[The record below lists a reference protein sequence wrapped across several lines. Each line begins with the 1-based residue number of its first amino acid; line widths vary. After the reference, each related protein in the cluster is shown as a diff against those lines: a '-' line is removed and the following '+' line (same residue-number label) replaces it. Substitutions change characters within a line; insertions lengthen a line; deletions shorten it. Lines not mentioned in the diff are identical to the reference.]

1 MGLGSL
7 IGGTIGSAVSSA
19 LKGNKKPSGGS
30 AGKGSSSKPSKPSKP
45 SWQQKAEA
53 NSEKWHTASP
63 AEKEALHKENQ
74 QIYGEHGYT
83 YVDGEWKPPANTAP
97 SGGSSR
103 PSGGSSGTSSGGSLG
118 QQMTGGG
125 SYPKFDIGD
134 TVWDIAYKGNTD
146 ADYLQSLA
154 DMRLDKAQGT
164 AGLGQFAND
173 AEQTKMQAYINQLR
187 KQQEEQQ
194 KGIDE
199 YNSMMQQAANQ
210 QQAAIQAGVDSAVAN
225 LNAQKDSVGK
235 LTAVNNAA
243 AEKAYMQTLNPNG
256 SLAENLAANGLLST
270 GLTESSQIQ
279 AGNAY
284 QGALNDNATTQ
295 TEAIAEIERAI
306 TQAKLNGDLQGA
318 QALANLLTQI
328 AQKGYEHVQNI
339 AQQDRWDREF
349 GFNMGVTNGQM
360 NGIYNGMPTLAA
372 KELEMRRRE
381 LENQL
386 KAGQITQ
393 EQFDKQWQIEYE
405 LAMEE
410 LRGKKLDNQYV
421 ESQM

>member
-7 IGGTIGSAVSSA
+7 IAGMAGAAAGAIGSAI
-19 LKGNKKPSGGS
+19 KNNNKNNKKPSGSSSSGS
-30 AGKGSSSKPSKPSKP
+30 SGSSS
-45 SWQQKAEA
+45 
-53 NSEKWHTASP
+53 
-63 AEKEALHKENQ
+63 
-74 QIYGEHGYT
+74 
-83 YVDGEWKPPANTAP
+83 
-97 SGGSSR
+97 SS
-103 PSGGSSGTSSGGSLG
+103 GSLG

-125 SYPKFDIGD
+125 SYPKFDVGN
-134 TVWDIAYKGNTD
+134 TFWDVVNKGNTD
-146 ADYLQSLA
+146 VDYLQSLA

-164 AGLGQFAND
+164 AGLEKYAND
-173 AEQTKMQAYINQLR
+173 AEQTKMQAYIDQLR
-187 KQQEEQQ
+187 KGQQAQQQSWEQYQ
-194 KGIDE
+194 
-199 YNSMMQQAANQ
+199 NTMQQAADK

-318 QALANLLTQI
+318 QALADLLTQI

-360 NGIYNGMPTLAA
+360 NGVYNGKPTLAA
-372 KELEMRRRE
+372 QELEMQRKRLEEDMASGKLDRLIGQKELER
-381 LENQL
+381 LEEE
-386 KAGQITQ
+386 IR
-393 EQFDKQWQIEYE
+393 
-405 LAMEE
+405 AM
-410 LRGKKLDNQYV
+410 KLQNKYY
-421 ESQM
+421 ESQV